1 METEILVHIYAVLS
15 NMAILELDL
24 LHEFLIPVRLYLA
37 SARTNVDEPSNKTGL
52 RICDL
57 DRLVRTHEQKCID
70 ATRIWRLELLVDQH
84 LLVRDD

>member
-1 METEILVHIYAVLS
+1 METETLVHIYAVLS
-15 NMAILELDL
+15 NMTVLELDL
-24 LHEFLIPVRLYLA
+24 LHEFLIPVWLYPA
-37 SARTNVDEPSNKTGL
+37 PAGTDIDEPSNKTGL

-57 DRLVRTHEQKCID
+57 DRFVRTHEQKCID